1 MKFSLIIATVAA
13 VNISSKESAE
23 IEHHANSLAQTM
35 LQEAGADCD

>member
-23 IEHHANSLAQTM
+23 REPVEFAQREPVEFAQTM
-35 LQEAGADCD
+35 L